1 MGANPSFEKMEN
13 SDDLIV
19 ITVNGPDAPGIVSSI
34 ISILS
39 VNAVKIIDIEQIV
52 IRKLILLSMMLDLRE
67 SKGGQISL
75 LKDLLLE
82 ARRLNVELDFK
93 IVSVNEHLQY
103 DKNFMYAVTC
113 LGEQITAD
121 VLAQISHAIYSEN
134 VNIERITQLGQGE
147 LSCIEMIVKTDKT
160 INVPDMTRKLLSIS
174 SDFGVDIAVQKE
186 NIFRRSKRLVVMDMD
201 STLIQVEVIDELAKV
216 AGNAE
221 EVRGITRKAMNGELS
236 FNESLNKRVEFLRG
250 LDENILDEIY
260 HNIPFTPGAKKL
272 VKILKKLGYKTAVIS
287 GGFTFFTDRLKNE
300 LGLDYAFANKLEIKN
315 GKLTGKVIGDI
326 INGEFKAKLLEEI
339 ANKENISLD
348 QVVAIGDG
356 ANDLLMLDKAGLG
369 IAFNA
374 HKTVREKADYNISQK
389 NLDSIIYLLGISEKE
404 KNTI

>member
-1 MGANPSFEKMEN
+1 MEN
-13 SDDLIV
+13 SDDFIV

-34 ISILS
+34 TSILS
-39 VNAVKIIDIEQIV
+39 ENAVKIIDIEQIV

-82 ARRLNVELDFK
+82 AKRLNVELDFK
-93 IVSVNEHLQY
+93 IASYDEHLEH
-103 DKNFMYAVTC
+103 DNNFMYAVTC
-113 LGEQITAD
+113 LGEKITAQ
-121 VLAQISHAIYSEN
+121 VVAQISNAIYSEN
-134 VNIERITQLGQGE
+134 VNIERITQLSQGE
-147 LSCIEMIVKTDKT
+147 LGCIEMIVKTDKT
-160 INVPDMTRKLLSIS
+160 INVQDMTRKLLSIS

-186 NIFRRSKRLVVMDMD
+186 DIFRRSKRLVVMDMD
-201 STLIQVEVIDELAKV
+201 STLIQVEVIDELAKS
-216 AGNAE
+216 AGHGE
-221 EVRGITRKAMNGELS
+221 EVSGITSKAMNGELS
-236 FNESLNKRVEFLRG
+236 FNESLNKRVELLRG

-300 LGLDYAFANKLEIKN
+300 LGLDYAFANKLEIKD
-315 GKLTGKVIGDI
+315 GKLTGKVLGEI
-326 INGEFKAKLLEEI
+326 INGESKAKILEDI

-374 HKTVREKADYNISQK
+374 HKTVREKADYNISQE

>member
-1 MGANPSFEKMEN
+1 MEN
-13 SDDLIV
+13 SEDFIV

-34 ISILS
+34 TSILS
-39 VNAVKIIDIEQIV
+39 ENAVKIIDIEQIV

-82 ARRLNVELDFK
+82 AKRLNVELDFK
-93 IVSVNEHLQY
+93 IASYDEHLQH
-103 DKNFMYAVTC
+103 DNNFMYAVTC
-113 LGEQITAD
+113 LGEKITAQ
-121 VLAQISHAIYSEN
+121 VVAQISNAIYSEN
-134 VNIERITQLGQGE
+134 VNIERITQLSQGE

-160 INVPDMTRKLLSIS
+160 INVQDMTGKLLSIS

-201 STLIQVEVIDELAKV
+201 STLIQVEVIDELAKS
-216 AGNAE
+216 AGHGE
-221 EVRGITRKAMNGELS
+221 EVRGITSKAMNGELS
-236 FNESLNKRVEFLRG
+236 FNESLNKRVELLRG
-250 LDENILDEIY
+250 LDENVLDEIY

-300 LGLDYAFANKLEIKN
+300 LGLDYAFANELEIKD
-315 GKLTGKVIGDI
+315 GKLTGKVLGEI
-326 INGEFKAKLLEEI
+326 INGESKAEILEDI
-339 ANKENISLD
+339 ADKENISLD

-374 HKTVREKADYNISQK
+374 HKTVREKADYNISQE

>member
-1 MGANPSFEKMEN
+1 MEN
-13 SDDLIV
+13 SDDFIV

-34 ISILS
+34 TSILS
-39 VNAVKIIDIEQIV
+39 ENAVKIIDIEQIV

-82 ARRLNVELDFK
+82 AKRLNVELDFK
-93 IVSVNEHLQY
+93 IASYDEHLQH
-103 DKNFMYAVTC
+103 DNNFMYAVTC
-113 LGEQITAD
+113 LGEKITAQ
-121 VLAQISHAIYSEN
+121 VVAQISNAIYSEN
-134 VNIERITQLGQGE
+134 VNIERITQLSQGE
-147 LSCIEMIVKTDKT
+147 LGCIEMIVKTDKT
-160 INVPDMTRKLLSIS
+160 INVQDMTGKLLSIS

-186 NIFRRSKRLVVMDMD
+186 DIFRRSKRLVVMDMD
-201 STLIQVEVIDELAKV
+201 STLIQVEVIDELAKS
-216 AGNAE
+216 AGHGE
-221 EVRGITRKAMNGELS
+221 EVRGITSKAMNGELS
-236 FNESLNKRVEFLRG
+236 FNESLNKRVELLRG
-250 LDENILDEIY
+250 LDENVLDEIY

-300 LGLDYAFANKLEIKN
+300 LGLDYAFANELEIKD
-315 GKLTGKVIGDI
+315 GKLTGKVLGEI
-326 INGEFKAKLLEEI
+326 INGESKAEILEDI
-339 ANKENISLD
+339 ADKENISLD

-374 HKTVREKADYNISQK
+374 HKTVREKADYNISQE

>member
-1 MGANPSFEKMEN
+1 MEN
-13 SDDLIV
+13 SDDFIV

-34 ISILS
+34 TSILS
-39 VNAVKIIDIEQIV
+39 ENAVKIIDIEQIV

-67 SKGGQISL
+67 SKGGQVSL

-82 ARRLNVELDFK
+82 AKRLNVELDFK
-93 IVSVNEHLQY
+93 IASYDEHLQH
-103 DKNFMYAVTC
+103 DNNFMYAVTC
-113 LGEQITAD
+113 LGEKITAQ
-121 VLAQISHAIYSEN
+121 VVAQISHAIYSEN
-134 VNIERITQLGQGE
+134 VNIERITQLSQGE
-147 LSCIEMIVKTDKT
+147 LCCIEMIVKTDKT
-160 INVPDMTRKLLSIS
+160 INVQDMTGKLLSIS
-174 SDFGVDIAVQKE
+174 TDFGVDIAVQKE

-201 STLIQVEVIDELAKV
+201 STLIQVEVIDELAKS
-216 AGNAE
+216 AGHGE
-221 EVRGITRKAMNGELS
+221 EVSGITSKAMNGELS
-236 FNESLNKRVEFLRG
+236 FNESLNKRVELLRG

-300 LGLDYAFANKLEIKN
+300 LGLDYAFANKLEIKD
-315 GKLTGKVIGDI
+315 GKLTGKVLGEI
-326 INGEFKAKLLEEI
+326 INGESKAKILEDI
-339 ANKENISLD
+339 ADKENITLD

-374 HKTVREKADYNISQK
+374 HKTVREKADYNISQE

>member
-1 MGANPSFEKMEN
+1 MEN
-13 SDDLIV
+13 SDDFIV
-19 ITVNGPDAPGIVSSI
+19 ITVSGPDAPGIVSSI
-34 ISILS
+34 TSILS
-39 VNAVKIIDIEQIV
+39 ENAVKIIDIEQIV

-67 SKGGQISL
+67 SKGGQVSL

-82 ARRLNVELDFK
+82 AKRLNVELDFK
-93 IVSVNEHLQY
+93 IASYDEHLQH
-103 DKNFMYAVTC
+103 DNNFMYAVTC
-113 LGEQITAD
+113 LGEKITAQ
-121 VLAQISHAIYSEN
+121 VVAQISNAIYSEN
-134 VNIERITQLGQGE
+134 VNIERITQLSQGE

-160 INVPDMTRKLLSIS
+160 INVQDMTGKLLSIS

-201 STLIQVEVIDELAKV
+201 STLIQVEVIDELAKA
-216 AGNAE
+216 AGHGE
-221 EVRGITRKAMNGELS
+221 EVSGITSKAMNGELS
-236 FNESLNKRVEFLRG
+236 FNESLNKRVELLRG
-250 LDENILDEIY
+250 LDENILDKIY

-300 LGLDYAFANKLEIKN
+300 LGLDYAFANKLEIKD
-315 GKLTGKVIGDI
+315 GKLTGKVLGKI
-326 INGEFKAKLLEEI
+326 INGEFKARILEDI
-339 ANKENISLD
+339 ADKENISLD

-374 HKTVREKADYNISQK
+374 HKAVREQADYNISQK

>member
-1 MGANPSFEKMEN
+1 MVN
-13 SDDLIV
+13 SDDFIV

-34 ISILS
+34 TSILS
-39 VNAVKIIDIEQIV
+39 ENAVKIIDIEQIV

-82 ARRLNVELDFK
+82 ARRLNVDLDFK
-93 IVSVNEHLQY
+93 IASYDEHLQH
-103 DKNFMYAVTC
+103 DNNFMYAVTC
-113 LGEQITAD
+113 LGEKITAQ
-121 VLAQISHAIYSEN
+121 VVAQISHAIYSEN
-134 VNIERITQLGQGE
+134 VNIERITQLSQGE
-147 LSCIEMIVKTDKT
+147 LSCIEMIVKTDKA
-160 INVPDMTRKLLSIS
+160 INVQDMTRKLLSIS

-201 STLIQVEVIDELAKV
+201 STLIQVEVIDELAKS
-216 AGNAE
+216 AGHGE
-221 EVRGITRKAMNGELS
+221 EVSGITSKAMNGELS
-236 FNESLNKRVEFLRG
+236 FNESLNKRVELLRG
-250 LDENILDEIY
+250 LDENVLDEIY

-300 LGLDYAFANKLEIKN
+300 LGLDYAFANKLEIKD
-315 GKLTGKVIGDI
+315 GKLTGKVLGKI
-326 INGEFKAKLLEEI
+326 INGESKAEILEDI
-339 ANKENISLD
+339 ADKEDISLD

-374 HKTVREKADYNISQK
+374 HKTVREKADYNISQE

-404 KNTI
+404 KNAI

>member
-1 MGANPSFEKMEN
+1 
-13 SDDLIV
+13 
-19 ITVNGPDAPGIVSSI
+19 
-34 ISILS
+34 
-39 VNAVKIIDIEQIV
+39 
-52 IRKLILLSMMLDLRE
+52 
-67 SKGGQISL
+67 
-75 LKDLLLE
+75 
-82 ARRLNVELDFK
+82 
-93 IVSVNEHLQY
+93 
-103 DKNFMYAVTC
+103 MYAVTC
-113 LGEQITAD
+113 LGEKITAQ
-121 VLAQISHAIYSEN
+121 VVAQISNAIYSEN
-134 VNIERITQLGQGE
+134 VNIERITQLSQGE

-160 INVPDMTRKLLSIS
+160 INVQDMTGKLLSIS

-201 STLIQVEVIDELAKV
+201 STLIQVEVIDELAKS
-216 AGNAE
+216 AGHGE
-221 EVRGITRKAMNGELS
+221 EVRGITSKAMNGELS
-236 FNESLNKRVEFLRG
+236 FNESLNKRVELLRG
-250 LDENILDEIY
+250 LDENVLDEIY

-300 LGLDYAFANKLEIKN
+300 LGLDYAFANELEIKD
-315 GKLTGKVIGDI
+315 GKLTGKVLGEI
-326 INGEFKAKLLEEI
+326 INGESKAEILEDI
-339 ANKENISLD
+339 ADKENISLD

-374 HKTVREKADYNISQK
+374 HKAVREQADYNISQK

>member
-1 MGANPSFEKMEN
+1 MEN
-13 SDDLIV
+13 SDDFIV
-19 ITVNGPDAPGIVSSI
+19 ITVSGPDAPGIVSSI
-34 ISILS
+34 TSILS
-39 VNAVKIIDIEQIV
+39 ENAVKIIDIEQIV

-67 SKGGQISL
+67 SKGGQVSL

-82 ARRLNVELDFK
+82 AKRLNVELDFK
-93 IVSVNEHLQY
+93 IASYDEHLQH
-103 DKNFMYAVTC
+103 DNNFMYAVTC
-113 LGEQITAD
+113 LGEKITAQ
-121 VLAQISHAIYSEN
+121 VVAQISNAIYSEN
-134 VNIERITQLGQGE
+134 FNIERITQLSQGE
-147 LSCIEMIVKTDKT
+147 LNCIEMIVKTDKT
-160 INVPDMTRKLLSIS
+160 INVQDMTGKLLSIS

-201 STLIQVEVIDELAKV
+201 STLIQVEVIDELAKS
-216 AGNAE
+216 AGHGE
-221 EVRGITRKAMNGELS
+221 EVSGITSKAMNGELS
-236 FNESLNKRVEFLRG
+236 FNESLNKRVELLRG
-250 LDENILDEIY
+250 LDENVLDEIY

-300 LGLDYAFANKLEIKN
+300 LGLDYAFANELEIKD
-315 GKLTGKVIGDI
+315 GKLTGKVLGEI
-326 INGEFKAKLLEEI
+326 INGESKAEILEDI
-339 ANKENISLD
+339 ADKENISLD

-374 HKTVREKADYNISQK
+374 HKTVREKADYNISQE

>member
-1 MGANPSFEKMEN
+1 MEN
-13 SDDLIV
+13 SDDFIV
-19 ITVNGPDAPGIVSSI
+19 ITVSGPDAPGIVSSI
-34 ISILS
+34 TSILS
-39 VNAVKIIDIEQIV
+39 ENAVKIIDIEQIV

-67 SKGGQISL
+67 SKGGQVSL

-82 ARRLNVELDFK
+82 AKRLNVELDFK
-93 IVSVNEHLQY
+93 IASYDEHLQH
-103 DKNFMYAVTC
+103 DNNFMYAVTC
-113 LGEQITAD
+113 LGEKITAQ
-121 VLAQISHAIYSEN
+121 VVAQISNAIYSEN
-134 VNIERITQLGQGE
+134 VNIERITQLSQGE

-160 INVPDMTRKLLSIS
+160 INVQDMTGKLLSIS

-201 STLIQVEVIDELAKV
+201 STLIQVEVIDELAKS
-216 AGNAE
+216 AGHGE
-221 EVRGITRKAMNGELS
+221 EVSGITSKAMNGELS
-236 FNESLNKRVEFLRG
+236 FNESLNKRVELLRG
-250 LDENILDEIY
+250 LDENVLDEIY

-300 LGLDYAFANKLEIKN
+300 LGLDYAFANKLEIKD
-315 GKLTGKVIGDI
+315 GKLTGKVLGEI
-326 INGEFKAKLLEEI
+326 INGESKAEILEDI

>member
-1 MGANPSFEKMEN
+1 MEN
-13 SDDLIV
+13 SDDFIV
-19 ITVNGPDAPGIVSSI
+19 ITVSGPDAPGIVSSI
-34 ISILS
+34 TSILS
-39 VNAVKIIDIEQIV
+39 ENAVKIIDIEQIV

-82 ARRLNVELDFK
+82 AKRLNVELDFK
-93 IVSVNEHLQY
+93 IASYDEHLEH
-103 DKNFMYAVTC
+103 DNNFMYAVTC
-113 LGEQITAD
+113 LGEKITAQ
-121 VLAQISHAIYSEN
+121 VVAQISNAIYSEN
-134 VNIERITQLGQGE
+134 VNIERITQLSQGE

-160 INVPDMTRKLLSIS
+160 INVQDMTRKLLSIS

-201 STLIQVEVIDELAKV
+201 STLIQVEVIDELAKS
-216 AGNAE
+216 AGSGE
-221 EVRGITRKAMNGELS
+221 EVSGITSKAMNGELS
-236 FNESLNKRVEFLRG
+236 FNESLNKRVELLRG
-250 LDENILDEIY
+250 LDENALDEVY

-300 LGLDYAFANKLEIKN
+300 LGLDYAFANELEIKD
-315 GKLTGKVIGDI
+315 GKLTGKVLGEI
-326 INGEFKAKLLEEI
+326 INGESKAEILEDI

>member
-1 MGANPSFEKMEN
+1 MEN
-13 SDDLIV
+13 SDDFIV
-19 ITVNGPDAPGIVSSI
+19 ITVSGPDAPGIVSSI
-34 ISILS
+34 TSILS
-39 VNAVKIIDIEQIV
+39 ENAVKIIDIEQIV

-82 ARRLNVELDFK
+82 AKRLNVELDFK
-93 IVSVNEHLQY
+93 IASYDEHLQH
-103 DKNFMYAVTC
+103 DNNFMYAVTC
-113 LGEQITAD
+113 LGEKITAQ
-121 VLAQISHAIYSEN
+121 VVAQISNAIYSEN
-134 VNIERITQLGQGE
+134 VNIERITQLSQGE

-160 INVPDMTRKLLSIS
+160 INVQDMTGKLLSIS

-186 NIFRRSKRLVVMDMD
+186 DIFRRSKRLVVMDMD
-201 STLIQVEVIDELAKV
+201 STLIQVEVIDELAKS
-216 AGNAE
+216 AGNGE
-221 EVRGITRKAMNGELS
+221 EVSGITSKAMNGELS
-236 FNESLNKRVEFLRG
+236 FNESLNKRVELLRG

-300 LGLDYAFANKLEIKN
+300 LGLDYAFANKLEIKD
-315 GKLTGKVIGDI
+315 GKLTGKVLGEI
-326 INGEFKAKLLEEI
+326 INGESKAKILEDI
-339 ANKENISLD
+339 ADKENITLD

-374 HKTVREKADYNISQK
+374 HKTVREKADYNISQE

>member
-1 MGANPSFEKMEN
+1 MEN
-13 SDDLIV
+13 SDDFIV

-34 ISILS
+34 TTILS
-39 VNAVKIIDIEQIV
+39 ENAVKIIDIEQIV
-52 IRKLILLSMMLDLRE
+52 IRKLILLSMTLDLRE

-93 IVSVNEHLQY
+93 IASCDEHLQH
-103 DKNFMYAVTC
+103 DESFMYAVTC
-113 LGEQITAD
+113 LGEKITAQ
-121 VLAQISHAIYSEN
+121 VVAQISNAIYSEN
-134 VNIERITQLGQGE
+134 VNIERITQLSQGE

-160 INVPDMTRKLLSIS
+160 INVQDMTRKLLSIS

-186 NIFRRSKRLVVMDMD
+186 DIFRRSKRLVVMDMD
-201 STLIQVEVIDELAKV
+201 STLIQVEVIDELAKS
-216 AGNAE
+216 AGHGE
-221 EVRGITRKAMNGELS
+221 EVSGITSKAMNGELS
-236 FNESLNKRVEFLRG
+236 FNESLNKRVELLRG

-300 LGLDYAFANKLEIKN
+300 LGLDYAFANKLEIKD
-315 GKLTGKVIGDI
+315 GKLTGKVLGEI
-326 INGEFKAKLLEEI
+326 INGEAKAKILEDI
-339 ANKENISLD
+339 ANKEDISLD

-374 HKTVREKADYNISQK
+374 HKTVREKADYNISQE

-404 KNTI
+404 KNAI

>member
-1 MGANPSFEKMEN
+1 MEN
-13 SDDLIV
+13 SDDFIV

-34 ISILS
+34 TTILS
-39 VNAVKIIDIEQIV
+39 ENAVKIIDIEQIV
-52 IRKLILLSMMLDLRE
+52 IRKLILLSMTLDLRE

-82 ARRLNVELDFK
+82 AKRLNVELDFK
-93 IVSVNEHLQY
+93 IASYDEHLQH
-103 DKNFMYAVTC
+103 DNNFMYAVTC
-113 LGEQITAD
+113 LGEKITAQ
-121 VLAQISHAIYSEN
+121 VVAQISNAIYSEN
-134 VNIERITQLGQGE
+134 VNIERITQLSQGE

-160 INVPDMTRKLLSIS
+160 INVQDMTRKLLFIS

-186 NIFRRSKRLVVMDMD
+186 DIFRRSKRLVVMDMD
-201 STLIQVEVIDELAKV
+201 STLIQVEVIDELAKS
-216 AGNAE
+216 AGHGE
-221 EVRGITRKAMNGELS
+221 EVSGITSKAMNGELS
-236 FNESLNKRVEFLRG
+236 FNESLNKRVELLRG

-300 LGLDYAFANKLEIKN
+300 LGLDYAFANKLEIKD
-315 GKLTGKVIGDI
+315 GKLTGKVLGEI
-326 INGEFKAKLLEEI
+326 INGEAKAKILEDI
-339 ANKENISLD
+339 ANKEDISLD

-374 HKTVREKADYNISQK
+374 HKTVREKADYNISQE

>member
-1 MGANPSFEKMEN
+1 MEN

>member
-1 MGANPSFEKMEN
+1 MEN
-13 SDDLIV
+13 SEDFIV

-34 ISILS
+34 TSILS
-39 VNAVKIIDIEQIV
+39 ENAVKIIDIEQIV

-82 ARRLNVELDFK
+82 AKRLNVELDFK
-93 IVSVNEHLQY
+93 IASYDEHLQH
-103 DKNFMYAVTC
+103 DNNFMYAVTC
-113 LGEQITAD
+113 LGEKITAQ
-121 VLAQISHAIYSEN
+121 VVAQISNAIYSEN
-134 VNIERITQLGQGE
+134 VNIERITQLSQGE

-160 INVPDMTRKLLSIS
+160 INVQDMTGKLLSIS

-201 STLIQVEVIDELAKV
+201 STLIQVEVIDELAKS
-216 AGNAE
+216 AGHGE
-221 EVRGITRKAMNGELS
+221 EVSGITSKAMNGELS
-236 FNESLNKRVEFLRG
+236 FNESLNKRVELLRG
-250 LDENILDEIY
+250 LDENVLDEIY

-300 LGLDYAFANKLEIKN
+300 LGLDYAFANKLEIKD
-315 GKLTGKVIGDI
+315 GKLTGKVLGEI
-326 INGEFKAKLLEEI
+326 INGESKAEILEDI

>member
-1 MGANPSFEKMEN
+1 MEN
-13 SDDLIV
+13 SDDFIV

-34 ISILS
+34 TSILS
-39 VNAVKIIDIEQIV
+39 ENAVKIIDIEQIV

-82 ARRLNVELDFK
+82 AKRLNVELDFK
-93 IVSVNEHLQY
+93 IASYDEHLQH
-103 DKNFMYAVTC
+103 DNNFMYAVTC
-113 LGEQITAD
+113 LGEKITAQ
-121 VLAQISHAIYSEN
+121 VVAQISNAIYSEN
-134 VNIERITQLGQGE
+134 VNIERITQLSQGE

-160 INVPDMTRKLLSIS
+160 INVQDMTGKLLSIS

-201 STLIQVEVIDELAKV
+201 STLIQVEVIDELAKS
-216 AGNAE
+216 AGHGE
-221 EVRGITRKAMNGELS
+221 EVSGITSKAMNGELS
-236 FNESLNKRVEFLRG
+236 FNESLNKRVELLRG
-250 LDENILDEIY
+250 LDENVLDEIY

-300 LGLDYAFANKLEIKN
+300 LGLDYAFANKLEIKD
-315 GKLTGKVIGDI
+315 GKLTGKVLGKI
-326 INGEFKAKLLEEI
+326 INGEYKAEILEDI

>member
-1 MGANPSFEKMEN
+1 MEN
-13 SDDLIV
+13 SDDFIV
-19 ITVNGPDAPGIVSSI
+19 ITVSGPDAPGIVSSI
-34 ISILS
+34 TSILS
-39 VNAVKIIDIEQIV
+39 ENAVKIIDIEQIV

-82 ARRLNVELDFK
+82 AKRLNVELDFK
-93 IVSVNEHLQY
+93 IASYDEHLQH
-103 DKNFMYAVTC
+103 DNNFMYAVTC
-113 LGEQITAD
+113 LGEKITAQ
-121 VLAQISHAIYSEN
+121 VVAQISNAIYSEN
-134 VNIERITQLGQGE
+134 VNIERITQLSQGE

-160 INVPDMTRKLLSIS
+160 INVQDMTGKLLSIS

-201 STLIQVEVIDELAKV
+201 STLIQVEVIDELAKS
-216 AGNAE
+216 AGHGE
-221 EVRGITRKAMNGELS
+221 EVSGITSKAMNGELS
-236 FNESLNKRVEFLRG
+236 FNESLNKRVELLRG

-300 LGLDYAFANKLEIKN
+300 LGLDYAFANKLEIKD
-315 GKLTGKVIGDI
+315 GKLTGKVLGEI
-326 INGEFKAKLLEEI
+326 INGESKAKILEDI
-339 ANKENISLD
+339 ADKENITLD

-374 HKTVREKADYNISQK
+374 HKTVREKADYNISQE

>member
-1 MGANPSFEKMEN
+1 MEN
-13 SDDLIV
+13 SDDFIV

-34 ISILS
+34 TSILS
-39 VNAVKIIDIEQIV
+39 ENAVKIIDIEQIV

-67 SKGGQISL
+67 SKGGQVSL

-82 ARRLNVELDFK
+82 AKRLNVELDFK
-93 IVSVNEHLQY
+93 IASYDEHLQH
-103 DKNFMYAVTC
+103 DNNFMYAVTC
-113 LGEQITAD
+113 LGEKITAQ
-121 VLAQISHAIYSEN
+121 VVAQISNAIYSEN
-134 VNIERITQLGQGE
+134 VNIERITQLSQGE
-147 LSCIEMIVKTDKT
+147 LGCIEMIVKTDKT
-160 INVPDMTRKLLSIS
+160 INVQDMTGKLLSIS

-186 NIFRRSKRLVVMDMD
+186 DIFRRSKRLVVMDMD
-201 STLIQVEVIDELAKV
+201 STLIQVEVIDELAKA
-216 AGNAE
+216 AGHGE
-221 EVRGITRKAMNGELS
+221 EVSGITSKAMNGELS
-236 FNESLNKRVEFLRG
+236 FNESLNKRVELLRG
-250 LDENILDEIY
+250 LDENVLDEIY
-260 HNIPFTPGAKKL
+260 NNIPFTPGAKKL
-272 VKILKKLGYKTAVIS
+272 VKILRKLGYKTAVIS

-300 LGLDYAFANKLEIKN
+300 LGLDYAFANKLEIKD
-315 GKLTGKVIGDI
+315 GKLTGKVLGKI
-326 INGEFKAKLLEEI
+326 INGEYKAEILEDI

>member
-1 MGANPSFEKMEN
+1 MEN
-13 SDDLIV
+13 SEDFIV

-34 ISILS
+34 TSILS
-39 VNAVKIIDIEQIV
+39 ENAVKIIDIEQIV

-82 ARRLNVELDFK
+82 AKRLNVELDFK
-93 IVSVNEHLQY
+93 IASYDEHLQH
-103 DKNFMYAVTC
+103 DNNFMYAVTC
-113 LGEQITAD
+113 LGEKITAQ
-121 VLAQISHAIYSEN
+121 VVAQISNAIYSEN
-134 VNIERITQLGQGE
+134 VNIERITQLSQGE
-147 LSCIEMIVKTDKT
+147 LSCIEMIVKTGKT
-160 INVPDMTRKLLSIS
+160 INVQDMTGKLLSIS

-201 STLIQVEVIDELAKV
+201 STLIQVEVIDELAKA
-216 AGNAE
+216 AGHGE
-221 EVRGITRKAMNGELS
+221 EVSGITSKAMNGELS
-236 FNESLNKRVEFLRG
+236 FNESLNKRVELLRG
-250 LDENILDEIY
+250 LDENVLDEIY

-300 LGLDYAFANKLEIKN
+300 LGLDYAFANELEIKD
-315 GKLTGKVIGDI
+315 GKLTGKVLGEI
-326 INGEFKAKLLEEI
+326 INGESKAEILEDI
-339 ANKENISLD
+339 ADKENISLD

>member
-1 MGANPSFEKMEN
+1 MEN
-13 SDDLIV
+13 SDDFIV

-34 ISILS
+34 TSILS
-39 VNAVKIIDIEQIV
+39 ENAVKIIDIEQIV

-82 ARRLNVELDFK
+82 AKRLDVELDFK
-93 IVSVNEHLQY
+93 IASYDEHLQH
-103 DKNFMYAVTC
+103 DNNFMYAVTC
-113 LGEQITAD
+113 LGEEITAQ
-121 VLAQISHAIYSEN
+121 VVAQISNAIYSEN
-134 VNIERITQLGQGE
+134 VNIERITQLSQGE

-160 INVPDMTRKLLSIS
+160 INVQDMTRKLLSIS

-201 STLIQVEVIDELAKV
+201 STLIQVEVIDELAKS
-216 AGNAE
+216 AGHGE
-221 EVRGITRKAMNGELS
+221 EVSGITSKAMNGELS
-236 FNESLNKRVEFLRG
+236 FNESLNKRVELLRG
-250 LDENILDEIY
+250 LDENVLDEIY

-287 GGFTFFTDRLKNE
+287 GGFTFFTDLLKNE
-300 LGLDYAFANKLEIKN
+300 LGLDYAFANKLEIKE
-315 GKLTGKVIGDI
+315 GKLTGKVLGEI
-326 INGEFKAKLLEEI
+326 INGEFKAKILEDI
-339 ANKENISLD
+339 ADKEDISLD

>member
-1 MGANPSFEKMEN
+1 MEN
-13 SDDLIV
+13 SDDFIV
-19 ITVNGPDAPGIVSSI
+19 ITVSGPDAPGIVSSI
-34 ISILS
+34 TSILS
-39 VNAVKIIDIEQIV
+39 ENAVKIIDIEQIV

-82 ARRLNVELDFK
+82 AKRLNVELDFK
-93 IVSVNEHLQY
+93 IASYDEHLQH
-103 DKNFMYAVTC
+103 DNNFMYAVTC
-113 LGEQITAD
+113 LGEKITAQ
-121 VLAQISHAIYSEN
+121 VVAQISNAIYSEN
-134 VNIERITQLGQGE
+134 VNIERITQLSQGE

-160 INVPDMTRKLLSIS
+160 INVQDMTGKLLSIS
-174 SDFGVDIAVQKE
+174 TDFGVDIAVQKE
-186 NIFRRSKRLVVMDMD
+186 DIFRRSKRLVVMDMD
-201 STLIQVEVIDELAKV
+201 STLIQVEVIDELAKS
-216 AGNAE
+216 AGHGE
-221 EVRGITRKAMNGELS
+221 EVSGITSKAMNGELS
-236 FNESLNKRVEFLRG
+236 FNESLNKRVELLRG
-250 LDENILDEIY
+250 LDENVLDEIY

-300 LGLDYAFANKLEIKN
+300 LGLDYAFANELEIKD
-315 GKLTGKVIGDI
+315 GKLTGKVLGEI
-326 INGEFKAKLLEEI
+326 INGESKAEILEDI
-339 ANKENISLD
+339 ADKENISLD

-374 HKTVREKADYNISQK
+374 HKTVREKADYNISQE